1 MENGDIRFGLA
12 AVKNVGEA
20 AIREI
25 LAARGKRGGF
35 AAPFDLF
42 QDNDSRVVNRKALE
56 SLIKAGAFD
65 SLGWRRSQ
73 SFHMLDR
80 MIEYGHEVQRSRAQR
95 QNLLFN
101 AGVLEPPEVPDE
113 VREMGEWNETLFLSY
128 EMDALGF
135 YITSHPLAQYK
146 GRLATLVSHDIADL
160 GEKDFEKEIRVV
172 GVIASL
178 KPLKTKKD
186 ERMATFVLEDMTG
199 RIDVVAFPESFGKH
213 HLYIREGLLAW
224 VKGKVMGEGES
235 RRISL
240 SQVMPLSEALEKMA
254 KKMVIRVY
262 LPGLEESVLAELKAL
277 LDMSEGACPVYF
289 ELETPHAFRLVTR
302 SAEVHSVTPS
312 EDLKKRIEALLG
324 EGSVT
329 IEY

>member
-1 MENGDIRFGLA
+1 
-12 AVKNVGEA
+12 
-20 AIREI
+20 
-25 LAARGKRGGF
+25 
-35 AAPFDLF
+35 
-42 QDNDSRVVNRKALE
+42 
-56 SLIKAGAFD
+56 
-65 SLGWRRSQ
+65 
-73 SFHMLDR
+73 MLDK
-80 MIEYGHEVQRSRAQR
+80 MIEYGHEIQRSRAQR
-95 QNLLFN
+95 QNLLFGS
-101 AGVLEPPEVPDE
+101 GVLEPPEVPPE
-113 VREMGEWNETLFLSY
+113 VRGMGEWDESLFLSY

-146 GRLATLVSHDIADL
+146 GKLERLISHVIADL
-160 GEKDFEKEIRVV
+160 GEKDFEKEVRVA
-172 GVIASL
+172 GIIASL

-186 ERMATFVLEDMTG
+186 ERMATFVIEDMTG
-199 RIDVVAFPESFGKH
+199 RIDVVAFPESFGRH
-213 HLYIREGLLAW
+213 HMYIREGLLAW

-254 KKMVIRVY
+254 KRMVIRVF

-277 LDMSEGACPVYF
+277 LDKSEGSCPVEF
-289 ELETPHAFRLVTR
+289 ELETPHAFKMVTR

-324 EGSVT
+324 EDSVH